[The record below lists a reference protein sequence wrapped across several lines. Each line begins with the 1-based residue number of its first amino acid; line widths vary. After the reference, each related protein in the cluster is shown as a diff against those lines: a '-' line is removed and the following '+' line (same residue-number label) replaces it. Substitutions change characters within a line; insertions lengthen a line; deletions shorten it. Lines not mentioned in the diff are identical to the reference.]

1 MDMIVVR
8 PHNTSFIPGIIL
20 TGFGL
25 LLCFVVPVFFGVLM
39 IGAGILGLIG
49 PSGFIIDP
57 ETGRCKRYR
66 ELGFAKTGTWQ
77 AIDNTKPVVIA
88 IVIEKEVER
97 GRFGGRSRRI
107 RFHEKFFVVSLS
119 LQDGTTTE
127 TGRFGE
133 HVEAFR
139 LAEEITARLQMQ
151 LDDQAI
157 EVLDDIIERRAKRDP
172 RSIRRIRFRK

>member
-1 MDMIVVR
+1 MIVVR
-8 PHNTSFIPGIIL
+8 PHNTSFTPGIIL
-20 TGFGL
+20 VVIGL
-25 LLCFVVPVFFGVLM
+25 LLCFVVPVFFGVLL

-57 ETGRCKRYR
+57 VSGMCKRYR
-66 ELGFAKTGTWQ
+66 ELGFAKTGTWLP
-77 AIDNTKPVVIA
+77 IDKTKPVVIT

-97 GRFGGRSRRI
+97 GRYGGRARRI

-119 LQDGTTTE
+119 LQDGSTIE
-127 TGRFGE
+127 AGRFGE

-139 LAEEITARLQMQ
+139 LAEEITARLQMP

-172 RSIRRIRFRK
+172 RSIRRFRFRK

>member
-1 MDMIVVR
+1 MIVVR
-8 PHNTSFIPGIIL
+8 PHNTSFTPGIIL
-20 TGFGL
+20 VVFGL

-49 PSGFIIDP
+49 PTGFIIDP
-57 ETGRCKRYR
+57 VTGMCKRYR

-77 AIDNTKPVVIA
+77 PIDKTKPVVIT

-97 GRFGGRSRRI
+97 GRYAGRRRRI
-107 RFHEKFFVVSLS
+107 RFHEKFFVVSLT
-119 LQDGTTTE
+119 LQGGAITE
-127 TGRFGE
+127 AGRFGE
-133 HVEAFR
+133 HVGAFR
-139 LAEEITARLQMQ
+139 LAEEITSRLQMP

-157 EVLDDIIERRAKRDP
+157 EVLDDIIERRARRDP

>member
-8 PHNTSFIPGIIL
+8 PHNTSFTPGIIL
-20 TGFGL
+20 VVFGL
-25 LLCFVVPVFFGVLM
+25 LLCFVVPVFFGVLL
-39 IGAGILGLIG
+39 IGAGIMGLIG
-49 PSGFIIDP
+49 PAGFLIDP
-57 ETGRCKRYR
+57 ETGRCKKYR
-66 ELGFAKTGTWQ
+66 ELGFVKTGTWQ
-77 AIDNTKPVVIA
+77 AINKTKPVVIA

-97 GRFGGRSRRI
+97 GRYAGRRRRI

-119 LQDGTTTE
+119 LQDGSTTE
-127 TGRFGE
+127 AGRFGE

-139 LAEEITARLQMQ
+139 LAEEITTRLQMP

-172 RSIRRIRFRK
+172 RSIRRFRFRK